1 MREKGDYMDWYCHG
15 MEGFIDPEVA
25 SDLKE
30 LGWQGIDSEGA
41 WA

>member
-25 SDLKE
+25 ADLKE
-30 LGWQGIDSEGA
+30 LGWQGIDSDGV